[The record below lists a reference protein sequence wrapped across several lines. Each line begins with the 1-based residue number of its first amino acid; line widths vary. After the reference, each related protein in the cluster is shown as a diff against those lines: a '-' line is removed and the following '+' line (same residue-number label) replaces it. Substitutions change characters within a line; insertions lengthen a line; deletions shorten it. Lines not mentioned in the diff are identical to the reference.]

1 LQSEGRSNLK
11 SFAMSHVAPVQ
22 VMPSVME
29 AKLRSIRRR
38 QAILAVGR
46 ALMLAGSTLLA
57 AMLVAMLLDWSFTL
71 FNGLLRTMLTACAM
85 LLAVIVLTV
94 SGAGPVIAARR
105 WTRAATAADES
116 APQLEER
123 WTTVASFATVNH
135 RPTSPVAEVMLQ
147 QVAREAAALGSF
159 VEPSRAV
166 PSLALRPTLIVF
178 LACCFA
184 LAAFLALG
192 GRQSSVLLRR
202 FWSPWAPITATQLR
216 SLTGDVTIPR
226 GEPLELT
233 IGLEGVAR
241 SAAVLTVEYDS
252 GVVDAFVLTSTD
264 RLPHRFTHSLRVEDS
279 FRYQVRAGDGQTSW
293 HCVTAIDYPELCEI
307 RLTITAPAYVDRPP
321 LEKTLMPRR
330 VTVVEGSWLVLRMK
344 PQTAV
349 ERLQLTLTPG
359 RQDEE
364 KSIDRNVTLTPD
376 KEGWYRWESQ
386 LLEDFSFCPS
396 LVNAHGLTNQEKH
409 VCSIEVIADK
419 APVVRILSPTE
430 ETAATVDEQI
440 KIAFE
445 AHDDHAIDTAEL
457 VVYDESGAEA
467 GLPPKVVTVKQIS
480 LGDQKLKKYVTA
492 STQLDLKELNL
503 EPGAQLSYAIRVTDN
518 RKTTIDPNGENASFA
533 EPGPADSQDDS
544 MLSHADD
551 RTVVPRNKPFG
562 EPASHEIAKGAGG
575 DTHSNAADLHEMLAS
590 VAPPLQQRDS
600 VQPNAE
606 VEGAQPANTTGEPS
620 PITLPDKET
629 TPHAQLPPQSVDVI
643 DDNANTPRNSSREAA
658 LQLPDKPKKH
668 VEQPNAPSPR
678 AEPDDRENSNEQPK
692 ERLTDELGTKLEP
705 EIRKELSE
713 RNRDG
718 SSGRTANLDD
728 ESNVSLVTRAAKD
741 ATDGDQRESDEGD
754 QTVSQV
760 HKGAD
765 VTNETGSGEDSQPSS
780 QPVSLT
786 PQQSGSGQNA
796 ETNRRRLKITERL
809 TAVAEASDSFG
820 QSKDIR
826 ERVVQIDKMLATIE
840 TDLARVVD
848 PTIADADRS
857 EQFQNLDAQLGEV
870 ETYIAQL
877 HADTRETELA
887 FAGMQMVD
895 IARSHVTPARDR
907 VFVAIRDPAGA
918 ETYAA
923 DARQQIVRARELLAA
938 LLERYDR
945 VNRERALAEAL
956 EESVTIYE
964 VYVEKMQRLMR
975 EARQNTNPLQ
985 RKMAVIK
992 VDQEYLD
999 RYAEVLTMRRE
1010 MLAEF
1015 GRMLAD
1021 DPRLMARYLDLIKR
1035 RRTSLRDQLS
1045 ELADRQDEIA
1055 TELNGW
1061 LQVDPAQRDD
1071 LWTLL
1076 VEMRLQATTQLAKD
1090 AAELAERIEKQAPLG
1105 LDPSQGTAATVI
1117 AHAKEIARLARSI
1130 AFDAAKQLQ
1139 NASELMLAS
1148 PAEQLVTEF
1157 SELEA
1162 ALDLLNFENEDED
1175 EVTTYIAA
1183 RLLESR
1189 TVADQA
1195 VGWRSVAQHLE
1206 QKHYAGLAEVEQ
1218 QGIAIATELLRVE
1231 LLGVQEDLDAEFRQQ
1246 AESTAPPEIID
1257 LVHELHHVMEGVGMN
1272 QAAAIFAMKQSQL
1285 EESALQQAK
1294 AVEGFERAEELLDRI
1309 RRDVIAALDKYEM
1322 QDPNVADLVDPTL
1335 DEFLAQLER
1344 EPNLEAQLGIPARP
1358 RNLRVIA
1365 DTLMWQQS
1373 GGDMLNNSGEAAMQ
1387 RAREAMKKQPST
1399 GGEGKPLERELTDQQ
1414 REQRENEKDMQD
1426 MLAKSLAAMQEKMKD
1441 PDLSPEERRRL
1452 KQMAESMRGIHEA
1465 LQPHGPEARSWDELA
1480 ESDQA
1485 KETLRAL
1492 ARGESIPDQQWNK
1505 LLSTLEDGLWQVR
1518 GKSPPAE
1525 YRKAIE
1531 QYQDRIRQ
1539 LMGSGE

>member
-1 LQSEGRSNLK
+1 
-11 SFAMSHVAPVQ
+11 MSHVAPVP

-71 FNGLLRTMLTACAM
+71 FNGLVRTTLTACA
-85 LLAVIVLTV
+85 LVLTAIVLSV
-94 SGAGPVIAARR
+94 YGVGPVIAARR
-105 WTRAATAADES
+105 WTCAATAADES

-123 WTTVASFATVNH
+123 WTTVANFATANH
-135 RPTSPVAEVMLQ
+135 RPTSPVAEVMFQ
-147 QVAREAAALGSF
+147 QVAREAAALGPF

-166 PSLALRPTLIVF
+166 PSVALRPTLIVF

-202 FWSPWAPITATQLR
+202 FWSPWASITATQLH

-241 SAAVLTVEYDS
+241 SAAVLTIERDS
-252 GVVDAFVLTSTD
+252 GVVDAFVLSPTD
-264 RLPHRFTHSLRVEDS
+264 SLPHRFTHSLRVEDS

-293 HCVTAIDYPELCEI
+293 HRVTAIDYPELGEI

-330 VTVVEGSWLVLRMK
+330 VSVVEGSWLVLRMK

-359 RQDEE
+359 GKDEE
-364 KSIDRNVTLTPD
+364 KSIDRTVRLTPNE
-376 KEGWYRWESQ
+376 EGWYRWETQ
-386 LLEDFSFCPS
+386 LLEGFSFRPS

-430 ETAATVDEQI
+430 ETAATVDEEI
-440 KIAFE
+440 KITFE

-480 LGDQKLKKYVTA
+480 LGDQKRKKYVTA
-492 STQLDLKELNL
+492 STQLDLKELKL

-518 RKTTIDPNGENASFA
+518 RKTPIGPDGENTSFA
-533 EPGPADSQDDS
+533 EPGPADSQDDP
-544 MLSHADD
+544 MLSSAEDSHD
-551 RTVVPRNKPFG
+551 VSRNSTAG
-562 EPASHEIAKGAGG
+562 EPDSPEIAKDAGG
-575 DTHSNAADLHEMLAS
+575 ATRSNAAADLHKMLAS
-590 VAPPLQQRDS
+590 IAPPLQQRDS
-600 VQPNAE
+600 AQPNAE
-606 VEGAQPANTTGEPS
+606 VEGAQPANTTDESS
-620 PITLPDKET
+620 PATLPDTEA
-629 TPHAQLPPQSVDVI
+629 TPDAQSPQQNVDVI

-658 LQLPDKPKKH
+658 LQLPDEPKEH
-668 VEQPNAPSPR
+668 VKQPNEPSRR
-678 AEPDDRENSNEQPK
+678 AEPDDRENSDEQLK

-705 EIRKELSE
+705 EIRTESSE

-718 SSGRTANLDD
+718 SPASTANRAD
-728 ESNVSLVTRAAKD
+728 EPSVSSAMQGAKNAAV
-741 ATDGDQRESDEGD
+741 GDRRESDEGD
-754 QTVSQV
+754 QADSQGD
-760 HKGAD
+760 KDAGA
-765 VTNETGSGEDSQPSS
+765 TNETGSGEDAQPISQPI
-780 QPVSLT
+780 SLT

-796 ETNRRRLKITERL
+796 ETNRRRLKITDRL

-826 ERVVQIDKMLATIE
+826 EQVVQIDKMLARTE
-840 TDLARVVD
+840 TDLTRVVD
-848 PTIADADRS
+848 RTIADADRS

-877 HADTRETELA
+877 HADTKETELA

-945 VNRERALAEAL
+945 VDRERALAEAL
-956 EESVTIYE
+956 EEKATIYE

-985 RKMAVIK
+985 RKMAVIE

-1055 TELNGW
+1055 TEVNGW

-1139 NASELMLAS
+1139 NESELTLAS
-1148 PAEQLVTEF
+1148 SAEQLVNQF
-1157 SELEA
+1157 SQLEA

-1206 QKHYAGLAEVEQ
+1206 LEHYAGLAEVEQ

-1246 AESTAPPEIID
+1246 AESAAPPEIID

-1285 EESALQQAK
+1285 EESALQQAQV
-1294 AVEGFERAEELLDRI
+1294 VEGFERAQELLDRI
-1309 RRDVIAALDKYEM
+1309 RRDVIAALDEYEV

-1365 DTLMWQQS
+1365 DTLMWQQT

-1399 GGEGKPLERELTDQQ
+1399 GGESKPLERELTDQQ
-1414 REQRENEKDMQD
+1414 REQREKEKDMQD
-1426 MLAKSLAAMQEKMKD
+1426 MLAKSLAAMQEKMTD

-1452 KQMAESMRGIHEA
+1452 TQMAESMRGIHDA
-1465 LQPHGPEARSWDELA
+1465 LQPHGPEARTWDELA